1 MGEFRAVFL
10 VNGILL
16 LILGLAMLVPA
27 MLDARV
33 GHPDW
38 QVFMAAAFVTG
49 FVGAAL
55 SITCWGSG
63 EYLNLRQAF
72 ILTTSVWVVTPA
84 FGALPFVFSELN
96 LSYTDAFF
104 EAMSGITTTG
114 STVISGL
121 ESAPPGILIWRALLQ
136 WMGGI
141 GIIVT
146 AVAILP
152 LLQVGGMQLFRME
165 SSDASEKVLPRTAQ
179 IAGAISIIYLALSLL
194 CAIVYWAAGMPPFEA
209 AAHAMTTIATGGFS
223 TSDLSVGSYDSALI
237 DFTAMTFMIIG
248 SLPFLLYFQVVRGR
262 PLALWRDSQV
272 RWFFAILAAAIGCM
286 TLYQISG
293 NDLPLAQSL
302 RFTAFNVTSI
312 MTGTGYVTD
321 DYGQWGGFAVVL
333 FFFVMFIGG
342 CAGSTSCGIKIFRFQ
357 VLYAAAHT
365 QMSRLL
371 QPHGVFVANFN
382 RRPIPDAVMDSVMSF
397 FFLFALSFAVMA
409 VLLSLMGL
417 DFLTAVSG
425 AATAISN
432 VGPGLGDVIGPS
444 GTFAPL
450 PDMAKWLLAAGM
462 LLGRLEL
469 LTVMVLFTRTFWRS

>member
-10 VNGILL
+10 VNGVLL

-49 FVGAAL
+49 FVGASL

-63 EYLNLRQAF
+63 EHLTLRQAF

-84 FGALPFVFSELN
+84 FGALPFVFSELD

-121 ESAPPGILIWRALLQ
+121 EFAPPGILIWRALLQ

-179 IAGAISIIYLALSLL
+179 IAGAISIIYLSLSLL
-194 CAIVYWAAGMPPFEA
+194 CAIVYWAAGMPAFEA

-223 TSDLSVGSYDSALI
+223 TSDLSIGIYDSALI
-237 DFTAMTFMIIG
+237 DYTAMIFMIIG

-272 RWFFAILAAAIGCM
+272 RWFFAILATAIGCM
-286 TLYQISG
+286 TLYQI
-293 NDLPLAQSL
+293 NNNHVPLAQAL
-302 RFTAFNVTSI
+302 RYTGFNVTSI
-312 MTGTGYVTD
+312 MTGTGYATD
-321 DYGQWGGFAVVL
+321 DYGQWGSFAVVL

-357 VLYAAAHT
+357 VLYAAARS

-382 RRPIPDAVMDSVMSF
+382 RRPIPDSVMDSVMSF

>member
-223 TSDLSVGSYDSALI
+223 TSDLSMGSYDSALI

-357 VLYAAAHT
+357 VLYAAARS

-382 RRPIPDAVMDSVMSF
+382 RRPIPDSVMDSVMSF

-409 VLLSLMGL
+409 LLLSLMGL

>member
-1 MGEFRAVFL
+1 
-10 VNGILL
+10 LL

-27 MLDARV
+27 LLDARV

-63 EYLNLRQAF
+63 KNLILRQAF

-84 FGALPFVFSELN
+84 FGALPFVFSELG

-121 ESAPPGILIWRALLQ
+121 EFAPPGILIWRALLQ

-152 LLQVGGMQLFRME
+152 LLRVGGMQLFRME

-179 IAGAISIIYLALSLL
+179 IAGAISIIYLSLSLL

-223 TSDLSVGSYDSALI
+223 TSDLSIGFYDSALI
-237 DFTAMTFMIIG
+237 DYTAMTFMIIG

-272 RWFFAILAAAIGCM
+272 RWFFVILATAIGCM

-293 NDLPLAQSL
+293 NHVPLAQAL

-312 MTGTGYVTD
+312 MTGTGYATD

-357 VLYAAAHT
+357 VLYAAAHS

-382 RRPIPDAVMDSVMSF
+382 RRPIPDSVMDSVMSF

>member
-10 VNGILL
+10 VNGIML
-16 LILGLAMLVPA
+16 LILGVAMLVPA

-38 QVFMAAAFVTG
+38 QVFLAAAFLTV
-49 FVGAAL
+49 FVGACL

-63 EYLNLRQAF
+63 EDLHLRQAF
-72 ILTTSVWVVTPA
+72 VLTTTIWVVTPTFA
-84 FGALPFVFSELN
+84 ALPFAFSDLN

-121 ESAPPGILIWRALLQ
+121 EDAPPGILIWRALLQ

-179 IAGAISIIYLALSLL
+179 IAGTISIIYLTLSVL
-194 CAIVYWAAGMPPFEA
+194 CALVYWAAGMPPFEA

-223 TSDLSVGSYDSALI
+223 TSDASIGIYDSALI
-237 DFTAMTFMIIG
+237 DYTATAFMIIG
-248 SLPFLLYFQVVRGR
+248 SLPFLLYFQILRGR

-272 RWFFAILAAAIGCM
+272 RWFFAILFTAIACM
-286 TLYQISG
+286 TLWQVGG
-293 NDLPLAQSL
+293 NDVVFAEAV

-312 MTGTGYVTD
+312 LTGTGYATD
-321 DYGQWGGFAVVL
+321 DYGQWGGFAVVI

-357 VLYAAAHT
+357 VLYAAART
-365 QMSRLL
+365 QMGRLL

-382 RRPIPDAVMDSVMSF
+382 RRPIPDSVMDSVMSF
-397 FFLFALSFAVMA
+397 FFLFALSFAVLA
-409 VLLSLMGL
+409 VALSLMGL

-425 AATAISN
+425 AGTAIAN

-450 PDMAKWLLAAGM
+450 PDMAKWLLSAGM

-469 LTVMVLFTRTFWRS
+469 LTVMVLFTRTFWRG

>member
-27 MLDARV
+27 ILDARV

-223 TSDLSVGSYDSALI
+223 TSDLSMGSYDSALI

-357 VLYAAAHT
+357 VLYAAAHS

-382 RRPIPDAVMDSVMSF
+382 RRPIPDSVMDSVMSF

>member
-1 MGEFRAVFL
+1 
-10 VNGILL
+10 
-16 LILGLAMLVPA
+16 LVPA

-49 FVGAAL
+49 FVGASL

-63 EYLNLRQAF
+63 EHLTLRQAF

-84 FGALPFVFSELN
+84 FGALPFVFSELD

-121 ESAPPGILIWRALLQ
+121 EFAPPGILIWRALLQ

-179 IAGAISIIYLALSLL
+179 IAGAISIIYLSLSLL
-194 CAIVYWAAGMPPFEA
+194 CAIVYWAAGMPAFEA

-223 TSDLSVGSYDSALI
+223 TSDLSIGIYDSALI
-237 DFTAMTFMIIG
+237 DYTAMIFMIIG

-272 RWFFAILAAAIGCM
+272 RWFFAILATAIGCM
-286 TLYQISG
+286 TLYQI
-293 NDLPLAQSL
+293 NNNHVPLAQAL
-302 RFTAFNVTSI
+302 RYTGFNVTSI
-312 MTGTGYVTD
+312 MTGTGYATD
-321 DYGQWGGFAVVL
+321 DYGQWGSFAVVL

-357 VLYAAAHT
+357 VLYAAARS

-382 RRPIPDAVMDSVMSF
+382 RRPIPDSVMDSVMSF